1 VWHTQ
6 ALQQALAEVAADVT
20 DELCG
25 LVAVF
30 EELWFV
36 EEQDLLAL
44 GLGGRY
50 LKHAGQL
57 RCPGAQHATATLP
70 PHSVQ

>member
-1 VWHTQ
+1 MQH
-6 ALQQALAEVAADVT
+6 LQQALQELAADLT

-25 LVAVF
+25 LVAHF

-44 GLGGRY
+44 GLCGRY
-50 LKHAGQL
+50 AKHASPL
-57 RCPGAQHATATLP
+57 RCPGA
-70 PHSVQ
+70 